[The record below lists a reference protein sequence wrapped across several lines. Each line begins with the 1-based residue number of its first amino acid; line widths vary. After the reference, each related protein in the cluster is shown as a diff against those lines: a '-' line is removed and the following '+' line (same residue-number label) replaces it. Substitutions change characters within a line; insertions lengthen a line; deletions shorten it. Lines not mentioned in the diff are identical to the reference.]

1 MNRCIPCGYDLAGR
15 AVGER
20 CPECGAPIP
29 PMDLGGAWNDAVVRR
44 RFAIG
49 AWLFMAVVPSV
60 LPGVLVSWL
69 TDFHPRVTFW
79 LVALPPIACAVA
91 AAALIDRGRPQPAV
105 RRRRP
110 GVVLAIGVIPLLALT
125 AAIATMLD
133 IGRARDT
140 AGLVAFSLM
149 LVFAAAM
156 GVMAGRMRRQISPTP
171 SASAAIAIVIAVLAH
186 VAFGFLFIGGGDEV
200 ERMLLSGGCMLL
212 AAPCALLCSASAF
225 LGTHFDLR
233 RRFGGTG

>member
-20 CPECGAPIP
+20 CPECGAPVP

-49 AWLFMAVVPSV
+49 AWLFMAVVPAV
-60 LPGVLVSWL
+60 RPGVLVSWL
-69 TDFHPRVTFW
+69 ADFHPRVTFW
-79 LVALPPIACAVA
+79 LVAVPPIACAFVA
-91 AAALIDRGRPQPAV
+91 AVLIDRGRPQPAV

-110 GVVLAIGVIPLLALT
+110 GAVMAIGMIPLLALA

-133 IGRARDT
+133 IGRARGT

-156 GVMAGRMRRQISPTP
+156 GVCSGW
-171 SASAAIAIVIAVLAH
+171 
-186 VAFGFLFIGGGDEV
+186 VAFGIAGSG
-200 ERMLLSGGCMLL
+200 RMAAKSRVARCSPPGRTNCWCGSMTACRLSSLTAWRRPGSSPPMGQPSGPSNRCWT
-212 AAPCALLCSASAF
+212 P
-225 LGTHFDLR
+225 GIR
-233 RRFGGTG
+233 RRGRR

>member
-20 CPECGAPIP
+20 CPECGAPVP

-49 AWLFMAVVPSV
+49 AWLFMAVVPAV

-69 TDFHPRVTFW
+69 ADFHPRVTFW
-79 LVALPPIACAVA
+79 LVAVPPIACAFVA
-91 AAALIDRGRPQPAV
+91 AVLIDRGRPQPAV

-110 GVVLAIGVIPLLALT
+110 GVVMAIGVIPLLALA
-125 AAIATMLD
+125 AAIATRLD

-156 GVMAGRMRRQISPTP
+156 AAMAGRMRREISPTP

-186 VAFGFLFIGGGDEV
+186 VALGFLFIGGGDEV
-200 ERMLLSGGCMLL
+200 GRMLLSAGCMLL

-225 LGTHFDLR
+225 LGTHFVLR
-233 RRFGGTG
+233 RRFGGTQ